1 MFFGCSPCCGGDSDI
16 CRDWESV
23 KTGAKYVTFEY
34 SSRFVNRAGGG
45 RPLTEG
51 FEVSTSQTAFFPA
64 GTNTYN
70 FTLGQNNYRVQIQ
83 YPGNAAISELVLS
96 GSGWNGLSGLRV
108 LRLRQYA
115 CAPNVASFQTR
126 AQGNFPSFFTNH
138 YRIENFSSI
147 SNDQE
152 VFATNSSNFA
162 ANDRG
167 SSYSAE
173 SGFSNQGGNIASLP
187 NESPG
192 ELSVSYYMLFHEY
205 PFEDWN
211 ELYERFSVTEFY
223 SADYGNLLIQTP
235 IQDLQRDYLQYSSGA
250 RQPFP

>member
-1 MFFGCSPCCGGDSDI
+1 MFFGCLPCCGGDI

-34 SSRFVNRAGGG
+34 SSSFIDRNYNTGG
-45 RPLTEG
+45 
-51 FEVSTSQTAFFPA
+51 FDVATSQTAFFPA

-70 FTLGQNNYRVQIQ
+70 FTLGQNNYSLQIQ
-83 YPGNAAISELVLS
+83 YPGNAAISELVIR
-96 GSGWNGLSGLRV
+96 GSGWNGLSGLRI

-126 AQGNFPSFFTNH
+126 AQGSFPSFLTNF
-138 YRIENFSSI
+138 YSIENFSSI

-152 VFATNSSNFA
+152 VFATNSPFA
-162 ANDRG
+162 TAAQD

-173 SGFSNQGGNIASLP
+173 SRFSNQGGNIASLP
-187 NESPG
+187 DESPG
-192 ELSVSYYMLFHEY
+192 ELSVSYYMLFKQY
-205 PFEDWN
+205 PFADWN
-211 ELYERFSVTEFY
+211 ELDERFSVTEFY
-223 SADYGNLLIQTP
+223 SSGYGNLLIQTP
-235 IQDLQRDYLQYSSGA
+235 IQDLQRDYLQYSSGV